1 MNEGGVRKHA
11 LQCAPGV
18 HRRSQT
24 LELEWFTAQVHYHRR
39 EHLRRRNHSM
49 RVPATLKL
57 LAIAVAGTAAPAAEQ
72 ASKSEPPK
80 PTARAERRI
89 EGWDVRIDQRL
100 LAGTNSVL
108 GERALN
114 LLAARLVAIA
124 MVMPEPSL
132 TRLREVPIVLDLTH
146 GGLRNMQ
153 YHPSAGWLTSHGY
166 SEALAKCVHIPDVS
180 HFLSPFEN
188 HRQPWAVLHELA
200 HAYHD
205 RVLGFDEPRI
215 KAAWTSFRDAGRYQS
230 VLTSPGGE
238 RAHYALTDP
247 KEFFAEMTECYFGAN
262 DFYPFVAGELKQAEP
277 DIFNLMRDI
286 WGPLPR
292 RP

>member
-1 MNEGGVRKHA
+1 MHA
-11 LQCAPGV
+11 
-18 HRRSQT
+18 RS
-24 LELEWFTAQVHYHRR
+24 
-39 EHLRRRNHSM
+39 
-49 RVPATLKL
+49 TLKL
-57 LAIAVAGTAAPAAEQ
+57 LSILLAGLAGRALSGAEQ
-72 ASKSEPPK
+72 PPKAEPPK
-80 PTARAERRI
+80 PIAHVQRRI
-89 EGWDVRIDQRL
+89 EGWDVRVDERL
-100 LAGTNSVL
+100 LAGTNTAL

-124 MVMPEPSL
+124 IVMPEPAL

-146 GGLRNMQ
+146 GALRNMQ
-153 YHPSAGWLTSHGY
+153 YHPSAAWLTNHGY
-166 SEALAKCVHIPDVS
+166 SETLAKCVHIPDLN

-188 HRQPWAVLHELA
+188 HRQPWALLHELA

-205 RVLGFDEPRI
+205 CVLGFDETRI
-215 KAAWTSFRDAGRYQS
+215 KAAWTRFRDTGRYQS
-230 VLTSPGGE
+230 VVTIPGVK

-262 DFYPFVAGELKQAEP
+262 DFYPFVAGELKEAEP
-277 DIFNLMRDI
+277 EIFNLMREI